1 MDLICLGE
9 LLIDMFPAELGR
21 PHAEVS
27 AFRPVP
33 GGAPANAAVAAR
45 RLGAEAAF
53 IGKVGDDP
61 FGHYLVDV
69 LAREG
74 VETRGMRLDPEART
88 TMNLMAQPDANHYD
102 CLFYR
107 NPGADTRLRPD
118 ELDVELL
125 RTTRAFH
132 FGSLSLT
139 DEPARSATVE
149 AVKIAKAAGALISYD
164 VNYRPTLWKSPEEAA
179 AQARAMIRYADLVKV
194 NEAELALLAG
204 EGDITATSGA
214 LLDMGPSLCV
224 VTLGPDGS
232 YFRVAAGGAAVPG
245 FPVETVDA
253 TGCGDAFI
261 AGLLWQ
267 LGQGRRLARPAHAGA
282 ADRRA
287 ALRQRRRRTDR
298 HQAGRH
304 PLAAHRGRGGGIF
317 VGYVENVEK
326 R

>member
-21 PHAEVS
+21 SHAEVS

-139 DEPARSATVE
+139 DEPARSATIE

-204 EGDITATSGA
+204 EGDPSTAHGR
-214 LLDMGPSLCV
+214 LWRLP
-224 VTLGPDGS
+224 
-232 YFRVAAGGAAVPG
+232 AARCS
-245 FPVETVDA
+245 T
-253 TGCGDAFI
+253 
-261 AGLLWQ
+261 W
-267 LGQGRRLARPAHAGA
+267 GRRC
-282 ADRRA
+282 
-287 ALRQRRRRTDR
+287 
-298 HQAGRH
+298 
-304 PLAAHRGRGGGIF
+304 
-317 VGYVENVEK
+317 V
-326 R
+326 

>member
-1 MDLICLGE
+1 MPRCRRS
-9 LLIDMFPAELGR
+9 GR
-21 PHAEVS
+21 C
-27 AFRPVP
+27 R
-33 GGAPANAAVAAR
+33 AAR
-45 RLGAEAAF
+45 RQTRPWRLGGWAREAAF

-61 FGHYLVDV
+61 FGHFLVDV

-179 AQARAMIRYADLVKV
+179 EQARAMIRYADLVKV

-204 EGDITATSGA
+204 EGDIT
-214 LLDMGPSLCV
+214 
-224 VTLGPDGS
+224 
-232 YFRVAAGGAAVPG
+232 
-245 FPVETVDA
+245 VD
-253 TGCGDAFI
+253 
-261 AGLLWQ
+261 Q
-267 LGQGRRLARPAHAGA
+267 
-282 ADRRA
+282 RRA
-287 ALRQRRRRTDR
+287 ARHGAVAVCSHARPGWQLLPRGGRRRGC
-298 HQAGRH
+298 AGL
-304 PLAAHRGRGGGIF
+304 PGRDG
-317 VGYVENVEK
+317 
-326 R
+326 